1 MGGNAMED
9 GIVEGERDPE
19 KEKHEFLNLVRE
31 RTGWAGRVLVP
42 FLGWISRVWG
52 IPRSWRSP
60 SVK

>member
-1 MGGNAMED
+1 MMESSRAK
-9 GIVEGERDPE
+9 RDPE